1 MFGKE
6 QRMLIYT
13 GLGQVKYNKVHSSVL
28 ANWVIILNL
37 NAKTIFLWHLEV
49 LLMKILSS
57 SLKYKGWGG

>member
-13 GLGQVKYNKVHSSVL
+13 GVRPVKYNKVHSSVL
-28 ANWVIILNL
+28 ANWVIILSL
-37 NAKTIFLWHLEV
+37 YAKTIFLWNLEV
-49 LLMKILSS
+49 MIAILSS

>member
-13 GLGQVKYNKVHSSVL
+13 GVGQVKYNKVHLSVL
-28 ANWVIILNL
+28 ANWVIILKL
-37 NAKTIFLWHLEV
+37 YAKTIFLWNLEV
-49 LLMKILSS
+49 MMEILSS

>member
-13 GLGQVKYNKVHSSVL
+13 GVGQVKYKKVHSSVL

-37 NAKTIFLWHLEV
+37 NAKTIFFWNLEV
-49 LLMKILSS
+49 MVEILSS
-57 SLKYKGWGG
+57 SLRYKGWGG